1 MGWGLLQRNPD
12 GLICRIIVSFTLDV
26 AWLRPIYDSFKE
38 KKSNGLTAVRE
49 ISGNKA
55 GEGRL
60 RVVSDGG
67 LLPVLQGVSETACK
81 PKAYS
86 FLIVKG
92 RETLNNL
99 EPTGEARR

>member
-81 PKAYS
+81 PKTYS

-92 RETLNNL
+92 RGTLNNL

>member
-1 MGWGLLQRNPD
+1 M
-12 GLICRIIVSFTLDV
+12 
-26 AWLRPIYDSFKE
+26 
-38 KKSNGLTAVRE
+38 TAVRE

-60 RVVSDGG
+60 RVCSDGG
-67 LLPVLQGVSETACK
+67 LLPVFQGFTETACK

-86 FLIVKG
+86 FLIVEG
-92 RETLNNL
+92 RGLLNNL